1 MNYNSLGRMLLAFPV
16 CFAFLSTSCVN
27 KIDDDIQ
34 EGTIPIS
41 FSTKISKNVTKTTV
55 SAFEKGERVGLFAT
69 VTPASLHE
77 YRYIDN
83 LCLECGDEAILI
95 PQKEVFYPEGDA
107 TLDFISYYPYQEG
120 GLPKGSSQLPISVQT
135 DQSTSENHS
144 VSDFLVARATDI
156 KSGDK
161 PVELAYKHQ
170 LLKIKI
176 VLAPKE
182 GENVE
187 DMLLANPQIVAT
199 GFKTQAL
206 YDLQTGDISELSS
219 PAGILPFGTWK
230 KKSNGTLGGKEFI
243 LIPQEYNAEEQAFI
257 LEWNGRQY
265 TCAMPE
271 LAMKSNVEVEIQINA
286 LQTTSSVLSGIMSSI
301 KEWEFQ
307 ETGGSENNRNLTS
320 VCIAALSFTTSDV
333 YRVYF
338 RNAPVAEICK
348 EYLYTTAGDIASR
361 AIVAYPVKD
370 GKTDM
375 RQGDVLQLLD
385 EEGVGHG
392 GSVHWDM
399 ENNSLTYTAG
409 NSAPVQYLYI
419 GKDGEIALEKPEAP
433 VAINVSSYLIRDI
446 RNGTLQT
453 YPIVKIGTQYWMKED
468 LQAVYYRDSKKAL
481 SPKTALGTGAG
492 YFQDVQKKLFFY
504 NGEAVLEGELSP
516 SDWKIPGRDDWNKLI
531 SYIHNDAALVKTGT
545 WKAFT
550 NQTVSPVTNLAGLCI
565 RPNGIFGINNS
576 DKHLHLNFETTA
588 AYWVKE
594 SAGNALAEKAI
605 FLLGG
610 SEILQEGVNKEV
622 KEGCYRGLSIRCIKE

>member
-1 MNYNSLGRMLLAFPV
+1 MNNNSLCRMLFAFPV
-16 CFAFLSTSCVN
+16 CFAFLGTSCIN
-27 KIDDDIQ
+27 KINDDVQ

-41 FSTKISKNVTKTTV
+41 FSTRISKNTTKTTV
-55 SAFEKGERVGLFAT
+55 SAFEKGERVGLFAM

-83 LCLECGDEAILI
+83 LCLECGEGAVLI

-107 TLDFISYYPYQEG
+107 TLDFISYYPYQEDG
-120 GLPKGSSQLPISVQT
+120 VSKGSSQLPISVQT
-135 DQSTSENHS
+135 DQSTSEGYS
-144 VSDFLVARATDI
+144 TSDFLMARATDI

-161 PVELAYKHQ
+161 PVELAYQHQ

-176 VLAPKE
+176 VLSPKE

-199 GFKTQAL
+199 GFKTRAL
-206 YDLQTGDISELSS
+206 YDLETGDISELSS

-230 KKSNGTLGGKEFI
+230 KKSNGTLTGKEFI

-265 TCAMPE
+265 TCAMPQ

-286 LQTTSSVLSGIMSSI
+286 LQTTSSVLSGIASSI

-307 ETGGSENNRNLTS
+307 ETGESENNRNLTS
-320 VCIAALSFTTSDV
+320 VCIAALSFATSDV
-333 YRVYF
+333 YRVYL

-361 AIVAYPVKD
+361 AVVAYPVKD

-375 RQGDVLQLLD
+375 RQGNILQLLD
-385 EEGVGHG
+385 EEGAVHG
-392 GSVHWDM
+392 GTVHWDM
-399 ENNSLTYTAG
+399 ENNSLTCTSG
-409 NSAPVQYLYI
+409 NSAPVENLYI

-433 VAINVSSYLIRDI
+433 AAINVSSYMIRDI
-446 RNGTLQT
+446 RNGTLHT

-468 LQAVYYRDSKKAL
+468 LQAIYYRNSKKAL
-481 SPKTALGTGAG
+481 LPKNTLGTGAG
-492 YFQDVQKKLFFY
+492 YFQDSDKKLFFY

-516 SDWKIPGRDDWNKLI
+516 SDWKIPSKDDWNKLI
-531 SYIHNDAALVKTGT
+531 SYIHNDAALLKTGM

-565 RPNGIFGINNS
+565 RPHGIFGINNS
-576 DKHLHLNFETTA
+576 NEHLHLNLGTTA

-594 SAGNALAEKAI
+594 TTGNTLAEKAM

-610 SEILQEGVNKEV
+610 SEIIQEGVNKEV